1 MFEQF
6 PNVKTTTDSAG
17 VTQKSSLE
25 PMKGK
30 RRKAVME
37 AIKDVVSK
45 KSDGKG
51 GYGKK
56 AC

>member
-1 MFEQF
+1 MFDQF
-6 PNVKTTTDSAG
+6 PNVKTTADSAG

-25 PMKGK
+25 PMRGK
-30 RRKAVME
+30 RRRAVMD

-45 KSDGKG
+45 KGDGKG

>member
-6 PNVKTTTDSAG
+6 PNVKTTADSAG

-30 RRKAVME
+30 RRKAVMD
-37 AIKDVVSK
+37 AIKSVV
-45 KSDGKG
+45 SDGKG
-51 GYGKK
+51 GKGKK